1 MEYSGANLIFKNIID
16 LIAQNKFYSSI
27 VWIFIMAF
35 LLWKLSK
42 KDNDIYLKKKSDKN
56 IKNK

>member
-16 LIAQNKFYSSI
+16 FIAQNTFYSSI

-42 KDNDIYLKKKSDKN
+42 KDNDTYLKKKSDKN
-56 IKNK
+56 IKN

>member
-16 LIAQNKFYSSI
+16 FIAQNKFYSSI

-56 IKNK
+56 IKN